1 MGVKPFVLTKE
12 IMREAFQATIKAL
25 KP

>member
-1 MGVKPFVLTKE
+1 MGGKPFVLTKE
-12 IMREAFQATIKAL
+12 IMKEAFQAAVKGL